1 MALVDRVKQIC
12 LAPKTEWPVIAVEH
26 TPPADLVTSYVLPL
40 AAIGSVAGFIGGSMI
55 GRTIPFIGTYRVP
68 LVAGLGLA
76 IFTFIM
82 AIVSVLVI
90 SLIINALAPSFGG
103 EKNTAQAFK
112 VAVYSYTPAWVAGVL
127 QILPFLGI
135 LAIFAALYG
144 IYLLYL
150 GLPRLMKCP
159 DDKAIGYTVV
169 VVICGIIVF
178 TCVSFVG
185 AGIAG
190 IGMISSG
197 ALAGLTG
204 APQTRSGSEAEFDK
218 NSPVG
223 KLQELGKKM
232 DESSKKL
239 DAAEKKGDQSAQI
252 AAAVEGLGTLL
263 GGGKRVD
270 PVGIDQLKPF
280 VPETFAGLPK
290 TNSNAEKN
298 GIAGFMVSKAE
309 ATYGNGADKRVTLQ
323 ISDSGGVSGLVA
335 LAGWA
340 GVQGEKDDDYGSE
353 RTQKVGGRLV
363 HEKVSKRGG
372 DNEFAIVL
380 GDRFVV
386 SAEGRGIGLDELK
399 AAVSDLD
406 LAKIEGMKDVGVQK

>member
-12 LAPKTEWPVIAVEH
+12 LTPNTEWPVIAAEP
-26 TPPADLVTSYVLPL
+26 TPPAELVTGYVVPL

-55 GRTIPFIGTYRVP
+55 GRTLPFIGIYRVP
-68 LVAGLGLA
+68 LIAGLGLA

-82 AIVSVLVI
+82 AIVGVFVI
-90 SLIINALAPSFGG
+90 SLIINALAPTFGG
-103 EKNTAQAFK
+103 EKNSAQAFK

-135 LAIFAALYG
+135 LAILAAFYG
-144 IYLLYL
+144 FYLLYL

-159 DDKAIGYTVV
+159 QDKAIGYTVV
-169 VVICGIIVF
+169 VVICGIVVF
-178 TCVSFVG
+178 ACVSFVG

-190 IGMISSG
+190 VGMLSSG
-197 ALAGLTG
+197 ALSGLTG
-204 APQTRSGSEAEFDK
+204 GSGTSSGAEVEFDK
-218 NSPVG
+218 NSALG

-232 DESSKKL
+232 EESSKKIE
-239 DAAEKKGDQSAQI
+239 AAEKKGDQSAQV

-270 PVGIDQLKPF
+270 PVSIDQLKPF
-280 VPETFAGLPK
+280 VPEKFAGLPK
-290 TNSNAEKN
+290 TSSNAEKN
-298 GIAGFMVSKAE
+298 GIAGLMVSKAE
-309 ATYGNGADKRVTLQ
+309 ATYSDGGEKRVTLQ
-323 ISDSGGVSGLVA
+323 ISDSGGVSGLVG

-340 GVQGEKDDDYGSE
+340 GIQGEKDNDDGSE
-353 RTQKVGGRLV
+353 RTQKIGGRLV
-363 HEKVSKRGG
+363 HEKISKRGG

-386 SAEGRGIGLDELK
+386 SAEGRGIGFNELK
-399 AAVSDLD
+399 AAVSNLD